1 MAADQISIHL
11 AEGVDVTKLKPML
24 DELGLRLRMFNRKED
39 LAVIGVLNTQID
51 AVPTTLEAL
60 QPWSDLFESAEADLL
75 RFQGQ

>member
-1 MAADQISIHL
+1 
-11 AEGVDVTKLKPML
+11 
-24 DELGLRLRMFNRKED
+24 MFNRKED

>member
-11 AEGVDVTKLKPML
+11 AEGVDVTELKPML
-24 DELGLRLRMFNRKED
+24 DDLGLRLRMFNRKEG

-51 AVPTTLEAL
+51 AVPATIEAVQL
-60 QPWSDLFESAEADLL
+60 WSDLFESAEADVL